1 MAISISKVKR
11 IGITPA
17 AITEERGF
25 ASFGQSPFCHPDPFG
40 SAQGRLRGGVARR
53 LWRAGENRCI
63 AGAPD

>member
-1 MAISISKVKR
+1 MAIYISKAER

-17 AITEERGF
+17 AITEERGS

-53 LWRAGENRCI
+53 LRRAGENRCI
-63 AGAPD
+63 RDTPD